1 LLPVVRDVIEFAGT
15 VRRFFLEVL
24 VVTSCWTTVNL
35 GEGGGTDHLVGCL
48 FEGFD
53 SRRPFFYGIFFC
65 WVSVL
70 ILGEFLVEI
79 TVHQCMTLI
88 REVVC

>member
-1 LLPVVRDVIEFAGT
+1 M
-15 VRRFFLEVL
+15 
-24 VVTSCWTTVNL
+24 NL
-35 GEGGGTDHLVGCL
+35 GEGGGTDRLVGRL

-53 SRRPFFYGIFFC
+53 GQWHFLCR
-65 WVSVL
+65 VSVL

-79 TVHQCMTLI
+79 TMHQCKTLI